1 MGCDV
6 STFTVFFDDPFW
18 VGLYERWE
26 MGSYSVCKLTFGAE
40 PRDHQV
46 YAALLTRWR
55 ELQFSPALYQKRAE
69 KGKLNPKRVR
79 REAGKALTG
88 PPAGTK
94 AQEAMKLQQSERKE
108 KRRKQSRQ
116 EREAEE
122 KRRFLLRQERKKQKH
137 RGR

>member
-46 YAALLTRWR
+46 YAALLTHWR
-55 ELQFSPALYQKRAE
+55 DLLFSPALY
-69 KGKLNPKRVR
+69 
-79 REAGKALTG
+79 
-88 PPAGTK
+88 
-94 AQEAMKLQQSERKE
+94 
-108 KRRKQSRQ
+108 
-116 EREAEE
+116 
-122 KRRFLLRQERKKQKH
+122 H
-137 RGR
+137 